1 MGLKQSKFKNF
12 SSFFLIPLILSIG
25 LASSISFFD
34 LIQEA
39 EGQAVGPRQANSY
52 GSRNAGI
59 VCGDRLCSETE
70 PTGQASSSTRITP
83 STPLPGVSQEEVMKR
98 FMDSPIIEIET
109 YPAGAGQ
116 SMTIEVEFEDPQGY
130 YYQDVN
136 YNIKVTQEGTVIL
149 DEQGVYD
156 QDGENNHQTMPLPS
170 PTSEA
175 VPALVRVSFLGFGTN
190 EPFTQGATFD
200 TGRIGEFE
208 KAIVVPEFGTI
219 AVMILGISI
228 ISIIAVTSR
237 SKVIP
242 RL

>member
-1 MGLKQSKFKNF
+1 MGLKQSKFKNY

-39 EGQAVGPRQANSY
+39 EGATAVGPKGAKSF
-52 GSRNAGI
+52 GPRNAGI
-59 VCGDRLCSETE
+59 VCGDRLCSESE

-83 STPLPGVSQEEVMKR
+83 STSLPGVSQEEVMKH
-98 FMDSPIIEIET
+98 FMNSPMIEIET
-109 YPAGAGQ
+109 HPAGAGQ
-116 SMTIEVEFEDPQGY
+116 SMSIEVEFEDLQGNN
-130 YYQDVN
+130 YQDVN
-136 YNIKVTQEGTVIL
+136 YNIKVTQKGTVIL

-170 PTSEA
+170 ATSNANPVDVE
-175 VPALVRVSFLGFGTN
+175 VEFLGFGTN
-190 EPFTQGATFD
+190 EPL
-200 TGRIGEFE
+200 TGPDIGDKE
-208 KAIVVPEFGTI
+208 KIQVVPEFGTI

-228 ISIIAVTSR
+228 ISIIAVTAR

>member
-39 EGQAVGPRQANSY
+39 EGQAVGPKGAKSY
-52 GSRNAGI
+52 GSRNSGI

-83 STPLPGVSQEEVMKR
+83 STSLPGVSQEEVMKR
-98 FMDSPIIEIET
+98 FMDYPMIEIET
-109 YPAGAGQ
+109 HPAGAGQ
-116 SMTIEVEFEDPQGY
+116 SMSIEVEFEDPQGNN
-130 YYQDVN
+130 YQDVN
-136 YNIKVTQEGTVIL
+136 YNIKVTQDGTVIL

-156 QDGENNHQTMPLPS
+156 QDGENNHQTMPLPRA
-170 PTSEA
+170 TSNADPVDVE
-175 VPALVRVSFLGFGTN
+175 VEFLGFGTN
-190 EPFTQGATFD
+190 EQL
-200 TGRIGEFE
+200 TGPDIGDME
-208 KAIVVPEFGTI
+208 KIQVVPEFGTI

-228 ISIIAVTSR
+228 ISIIAVTAR

>member
-1 MGLKQSKFKNF
+1 MRLQLNFKSMSF
-12 SSFFLIPLILSIG
+12 SFLIPLILSIG
-25 LASSISFFD
+25 LLSSISFFD

-39 EGQAVGPRQANSY
+39 EGSKSTGISPMIDIKTT
-52 GSRNAGI
+52 GSKAG
-59 VCGDRLCSETE
+59 ETI
-70 PTGQASSSTRITP
+70 S
-83 STPLPGVSQEEVMKR
+83 
-98 FMDSPIIEIET
+98 
-109 YPAGAGQ
+109 
-116 SMTIEVEFEDPQGY
+116 IEVEFGDPQGKN
-130 YYQDVN
+130 YQDVN

-156 QDGENNHQTMPLPS
+156 QDGQNNHQTMPLPS

-175 VPALVRVSFLGFGTN
+175 VPATVNVYFLGFGTN
-190 EPFTQGATFD
+190 EPFTQGTTFD

-208 KAIVVPEFGTI
+208 KTVVVPEFGTI